1 MKKRQLAVVLAVAT
15 GGFSGMAAADLTL
28 SGQVTPAIVFGSNI
42 ENPEIVDNTGTGSR
56 IRLRGNHKAGG
67 FTLFTRYEIQIQ
79 ENQSFGAVDGSE
91 SIDTRYAEVG
101 FKGGFGSIS
110 LGKGDGASNGTAE
123 GSYQVSGNFLGGGH
137 LPFFALRGTLN
148 RDNPGSEVGYTFFDG
163 FSRNSRLRYDTPKVG
178 GLTVAASLT
187 NGADWEVAA
196 RLKRGLGP
204 GKITVLAGYADS
216 DNGNNDRTM
225 LSGGYRFNFGL
236 SFAGSFSSRTQGNDA
251 DGLEQPDLES
261 VLFSINYQIGP
272 VIFSIDAGESGV
284 DGEDE
289 IQQVGAEWKVTKAT
303 DFYGGYT
310 NFDNANGSSLDA
322 LFAGFRYK
330 Y

>member
-1 MKKRQLAVVLAVAT
+1 MKKVRLAIVLAIAT
-15 GGFSGMAAADLTL
+15 SGFFDIAAADLTL

-42 ENPEIVDNTGTGSR
+42 EDPEIVDNTGTGSR
-56 IRLRGNHKAGG
+56 IRLRGNHKAGI
-67 FTLFTRYEIQIQ
+67 FTVFTRYEIQIQ
-79 ENQSFGAVDGSE
+79 ENQSFGPVDESE
-91 SIDTRYAEVG
+91 SIDTRFAEVG

-123 GSYQVSGNFLGGGH
+123 GSYQVSGNILGGGH
-137 LPFFALRGTLN
+137 LPFFTVRGALN

-163 FSRNSRLRYDTPKVG
+163 FSRNSRLRYDTPNVG

-187 NGADWEVAA
+187 NGSDWEVAA
-196 RLKRGLGP
+196 RLKRALGP

-216 DNGNNDRTM
+216 DTGNNDRTM

-236 SFAGSFSSRTQGNDA
+236 SFAGSFSSRTQANDA
-251 DGLEQPDLES
+251 NGQEQPDLDS
-261 VLFSINYQIGP
+261 ILLSINYQIGP

-284 DGEDE
+284 DGENE
-289 IQQVGAEWKVTKAT
+289 IQQAGAEWKVTKAM

-310 NFDNANGSSLDA
+310 NFDNANGSTLDA
-322 LFAGFRYK
+322 LFSGFRYK
-330 Y
+330 F